1 MFRHY
6 HTFHMKTSVILKR
19 ELNGVTVRQ
28 DSKTSF
34 FNATDLIDIHNAR
47 TGDQKRVQDYFDNK
61 STREFMNA
69 LAQAENSNSA
79 NQRDLDNGLAIR
91 RRGNNGGT
99 WVHPY
104 VFIDL
109 AMWLSPEFKVTVI
122 RWVYDNLIKFRN
134 DAGDAFKE
142 VNEALFN
149 MYPNSPP
156 FAYSNEAR
164 MINKIVFNDSN
175 AGQRNDASEAELLEL
190 RALQKADV
198 KFINQGLDYYDRY
211 EKLKEIKRALLLT
224 M

>member
-1 MFRHY
+1 
-6 HTFHMKTSVILKR
+6 MKTSVILNR
-19 ELNGVTVRQ
+19 EMNGVTVRQ

-34 FNATDLIDIHNAR
+34 FNANDLVDVYNKK
-47 TGDQKRVQDYFDNK
+47 TGGQKRIQNYLDNK
-61 STREFMNA
+61 STREFMSA
-69 LAQAENSNSA
+69 LAQAESLNDSNWSE
-79 NQRDLDNGLAIR
+79 LENGLAVT
-91 RRGNNGGT
+91 RRGKNGGT

-122 RWVYDNLIKFRN
+122 KWVYDNLIKLRN
-134 DAGDAFKE
+134 DAGDTFKE

-149 MYPNSPP
+149 MHPNSPP

-175 AGQRNDASEAELLEL
+175 PGHRNNATEAQLLEL

-211 EKLKEIKRALLLT
+211 EKLKEVKNTLLLT
-224 M
+224 V